1 MRTCSALPNG
11 LSNGKD
17 PAAMESEIE
26 TLKAE
31 LEETKR
37 KMEAEVAK
45 AREEAFGVMRATGQ
59 LDCSLLLHVN
69 ACNAGMSTIHN
80 GHCLWSTWLCCMFGE
95 QMLLI
100 STVR

>member
-1 MRTCSALPNG
+1 
-11 LSNGKD
+11 
-17 PAAMESEIE
+17 MESEIE